1 MDKIINRG
9 DIFFADLSPAIG
21 SEQGGVRPVVIL
33 QNDCGNKYSPT
44 TIIASLSSQEK
55 PTLPVH
61 VKLQKSNENGLI
73 ADSVVLLEQIRT
85 IDKRRLKK
93 RVGHLVGQDM
103 QRVLA
108 ALKVSMA
115 M

>member
-9 DIFFADLSPAIG
+9 DIFFADLSPAMG
-21 SEQGGVRPVVIL
+21 SEQGGMRPVVIL

-44 TIIASLSSQEK
+44 TIIASLSSQDK

-61 VKLQKSNENGLI
+61 VKLRKNSENGLLS
-73 ADSVVLLEQIRT
+73 DSVVLLEQIRT
-85 IDKRRLKK
+85 IDKRRLKE
-93 RVGHLVGQDM
+93 RVGRLGGHDM
-103 QRVLA
+103 QRVLV
-108 ALKVSMA
+108 ALRVSMA